1 MIIPVRPFLLGLL
14 VLVAVAVVGYGSY
27 AYAEGRPPFGPSDDK
42 WTGVF
47 LTNGQAYFGHFYST
61 PGEFAMLRE
70 VYYVLATQLQPQD
83 GQGTQTQLSVQRK
96 GNEVYGPQPDMR
108 ISKSQILFI
117 EELRPDSPLVQSI
130 AQLKSQ
136 PAPAPGTQ
144 ATATPRPATSIP
156 TATPSPAPSRSPSPS
171 PR

>member
-1 MIIPVRPFLLGLL
+1 MIVPVRSLLLAL
-14 VLVAVAVVGYGSY
+14 AVLVAVVVVGYGSW

-47 LTNGQAYFGHFYST
+47 LTNGQAYFGHFYSS
-61 PGEFAMLRE
+61 PGEFAVLRE

-83 GQGTQTQLSVQRK
+83 GQGAQTQLSLQRL
-96 GNEVYGPQPDMR
+96 GSEVHGPQQDMR
-108 ISKSQILFI
+108 IAKGQILFI
-117 EELRPDSPLVQSI
+117 EELRPDSPLVRSI
-130 AQLKSQ
+130 VELKNA

-144 ATATPRPATSIP
+144 ATATPRPATTGP
-156 TATPSPAPSRSPSPS
+156 AASPAGSPSRSASPS